1 MGVQA
6 MQKVLAVI
14 LTVLYFVNS
23 KYLLVKTEDGE
34 TTHSKET
41 NDYRGGD
48 FQRDYEANGA
58 DYNLFLSPISNSD
71 KHHVTQSKGVN
82 DNEAN
87 GADYNLFLSPISNSD
102 KHQVNRAVEGN
113 DSEA

>member
-71 KHHVTQSKGVN
+71 KHQV
-82 DNEAN
+82 
-87 GADYNLFLSPISNSD
+87 
-102 KHQVNRAVEGN
+102 KHSVEGN
-113 DSEA
+113 DSEAEGSYYNLSPKSNSVKD